1 MAVQYPRMI
10 SRVSS
15 IRREYTAMLETLNGP
30 GFALEIPL
38 TNLRWAL
45 EVASSRAL
53 GLLAGTGADQATMC
67 PLHDM
72 FNHVCDEDIQLSL
85 HHDETSMCYRFYTPN
100 RAWKEGEEVLLSY
113 GSRCNDHLALCYF
126 FCPPNNPHDI
136 YWVEDLE
143 SELARLDQTGPHR
156 IDPGRLSLI
165 MSIKPEHSLCECQI
179 RRDGVDA
186 LSFLRIQ
193 LLVGTDQE
201 YEQVS
206 EVVELLAEGY
216 SHIDEEEVRSKIGRK
231 LRFSGLNDAAAHA
244 VVAALCDGI
253 TSSMPT
259 TLAQDREL
267 QRLKLA
273 SDSKSESGSPLP
285 PCRGDHSQTDE
296 EGVAADRYGMALDF
310 RIGKKELL
318 EACSRA
324 EKRRSAGY
332 TRLPFQR

>member
-1 MAVQYPRMI
+1 MK
-10 SRVSS
+10 SRVSLD
-15 IRREYTAMLETLNGP
+15 RQEFDAMLEQLSGYH
-30 GFALEIPL
+30 LEIPL
-38 TNLRWAL
+38 INLRWAL
-45 EVASSRAL
+45 EVATSRAI
-53 GLLAGTGADQATMC
+53 GSSATGGNKATMC

-72 FNHVCDEDIQLSL
+72 FNHMGEDGIRLAMYQDS
-85 HHDETSMCYRFYTPN
+85 TSMCYQLSTPN
-100 RAWKEGEEVLLSY
+100 SAWKEGEEVFLSY
-113 GSRCNDHLALCYF
+113 GTKCNDVLALSYF
-126 FCPPNNPHDI
+126 FCLPNNPHDI

-156 IDPGRLSLI
+156 IDPRRLSLI
-165 MSIKPEHSLCECQI
+165 MSIKPERSLCECQI

-216 SHIDEEEVRSKIGRK
+216 ENIDEEEVRSKIGRK
-231 LRFSGLNDAAAHA
+231 LCFSGLNDAAAHA

-324 EKRRSAGY
+324 EVRRSAPN
-332 TRLPFQR
+332 LLM